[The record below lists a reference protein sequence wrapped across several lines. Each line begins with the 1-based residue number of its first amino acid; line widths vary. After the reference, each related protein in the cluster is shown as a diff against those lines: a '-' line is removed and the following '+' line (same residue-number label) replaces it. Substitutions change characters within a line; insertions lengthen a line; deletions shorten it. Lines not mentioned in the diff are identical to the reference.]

1 MEITTCNYI
10 CKKYCFVSRVENKKL
25 VKRKMKFTLA
35 LYYLS
40 TYLPYD
46 NKYRIKECFKTYSIK
61 IFIQSLDHFGR
72 SHVKSCYST
81 LNSYHLKGDFQRHET
96 FVSGKYAN
104 NFCKLPCGALSD
116 IIPQAVGKKKNEL
129 NGMFIF
135 N

>member
-1 MEITTCNYI
+1 MTISIELKN
-10 CKKYCFVSRVENKKL
+10 
-25 VKRKMKFTLA
+25 A
-35 LYYLS
+35 LRHTVL
-40 TYLPYD
+40 
-46 NKYRIKECFKTYSIK
+46 K

-116 IIPQAVGKKKNEL
+116 IIPQAVGKKKMNSMECSYL
-129 NGMFIF
+129 IRAIKTPCAVI
-135 N
+135 